1 MKGKYVLTSQQIAHV
16 LALHLAERPL
26 FIEELALLTGN
37 VLPATDEQ
45 WREMER
51 LGLAERTPSPQGTA
65 WKAGTETAA
74 FIRSQ
79 LPLLRKFF
87 QPDEKAYA
95 LTCLHEQATLN
106 DCESVLSRISQCAER
121 DRTILPLLELA
132 VLFLLR
138 WGRRNG
144 RTAGLDGQFLNLVF
158 AVQGLSFN
166 STELLKK
173 ILRLSALA
181 YSLARKNGNER
192 FSALL
197 LLSRM
202 YLHVFIG
209 NNTTRLSENF
219 KQALRRVRSYFDG
232 DTQEVLPLFE
242 GLLAYLCGD
251 LKKNIEW
258 FNRCP
263 EEAPWYHKRFY
274 DTLAVCTLF
283 SAGYL
288 QQFHFALGCIEFL
301 RRTATLSDDVLSA
314 TLYEVNT
321 CFLLLRKGDSGKA
334 LEFINRLRVSPLY
347 AQHTVVHS
355 LTTRA
360 YALYYFLADDIE
372 RAYAVLND
380 ETRKALTRDIRPATF
395 KDPLVLDMLYVF
407 THNGYTPIP
416 HYELEPTLVHLLL
429 GANVH
434 LKGSALRVQ
443 ALLLRDRGEEP
454 KKQLELLRQGFELIL
469 TTRDMHELTL
479 TAHELANTC
488 ELCGNT
494 EEAQSLRNIV
504 SKATGKRLDASTSY
518 HHASLA
524 CLNVPPGAFSLFTY
538 TPPESEFEEKYII
551 ERCHKVLNTA
561 PQRELLEERLH
572 LLLRASL
579 DGFRVER
586 AAFFR
591 TTDEEPLLQFV
602 QAVNLSTLEL
612 KSEHMRPCMQWL
624 THVARQH
631 SATTPVHF
639 HKQYGFCLCIN
650 IGTEPPWLLYM
661 SSTYSVLPNDEFSL
675 FELRCAARLF
685 SAELRSALFVQ
696 RLKEREN
703 ELQQN
708 KLRSILLQED
718 KSECL
723 VLGAGLH
730 ALLSEAKYAAVTD
743 VPILIWG
750 ETGVGKEVMARH
762 IHRLSGRQGPFIAVH
777 PASMVESLFE
787 SEFFGHERGAFTGAS
802 HQKIGL
808 FEMAD
813 QGTLFI
819 DEIGEMSPLIQTK
832 LLRVLQE
839 QRFMRVGGTVEI
851 TSRFRLIAATNRDLW
866 KEVRESRF
874 RQDLLYRISVV
885 PLLLPP
891 LRERKEDILPLV
903 DAFIRHSSQRYG
915 KTISPLSPE
924 QKRALLGYSWP
935 GNVRELKNIIERAVI
950 LCERG
955 APLHLHFGRGKSAGP
970 AFSPQEGD
978 GDILADTPTLE
989 QLEERYL
996 RKIMAR
1002 TQGRVRGESGAAALL
1017 HMKIPTLYAKLR
1029 KFSIPCGKS

>member
-1 MKGKYVLTSQQIAHV
+1 MKGKSVLTSQQIAHV
-16 LALHLAERPL
+16 LALHLAGRSL

-37 VLPATDEQ
+37 VLPASDER
-45 WREMER
+45 WRELER
-51 LGLAERTPSPQGTA
+51 LGLAERVSSPHGTA
-65 WKAGTETAA
+65 WKAGDETAA

-79 LPLLRKFF
+79 LPLLKEFF
-87 QPDEKAYA
+87 RPDEKAYA
-95 LTCLHEQATLN
+95 LTCLHEQASLS
-106 DCESVLSRISQCAER
+106 DCETVLSRISQCAER
-121 DRTILPLLELA
+121 DRNILPLLELA

-144 RTAGLDGQFLNLVF
+144 STAGLDGKFLNLVF

-181 YSLARKNGNER
+181 YGLARKNGNKR
-192 FSALL
+192 FLALL
-197 LLSRM
+197 MLSRM

-209 NNTTRLSENF
+209 SNTTRLTQNLQ
-219 KQALRRVRSYFDG
+219 QALCRVRSYFDG
-232 DTQEVLPLFE
+232 DTQEALPLFE

-251 LKKNIEW
+251 LKKNIDW
-258 FNRCP
+258 FNRCS
-263 EEAPWYHKRFY
+263 EETPWYYKRFY

-301 RRTATLSDDVLSA
+301 RRTATLTDDILSA

-321 CFLLLRKGDSGKA
+321 CFLLLRKRDSGKA

-347 AQHTVVHS
+347 TQHTVVNS

-360 YALYYFLADDIE
+360 HALYHFLAGDIE

-380 ETRKALTRDIRPATF
+380 ETRRAITRDIRPATF

-407 THNGYTPIP
+407 AHNGYVPIP
-416 HYELEPTLVHLLL
+416 YYELEPTLGHLLL

-434 LKGSALRVQ
+434 LKGSAMRVQ
-443 ALLLRDRGEEP
+443 ALLLRDRGEGP
-454 KKQLELLRQGFELIL
+454 QKQLELLRQSFELIL

-488 ELCGNT
+488 ELCGSM
-494 EEAQSLRNIV
+494 EEARSLRNIV
-504 SKATGKRLDASTSY
+504 CKATGKPLDASTSY
-518 HHASLA
+518 HQASLA
-524 CLNVPPGAFSLFTY
+524 CLNVPPAAFSLFTCSL
-538 TPPESEFEEKYII
+538 PDAESEEKYII
-551 ERCHKVLNTA
+551 ERCHKALNTA
-561 PQRELLEERLH
+561 PQREIFEERLH
-572 LLLRASL
+572 LLLRASI

-591 TTDEEPLLQFV
+591 TVDEDNPLQFV
-602 QAVNLSTLEL
+602 QAVNLSALEL

-624 THVARQH
+624 VQVAQQR

-639 HKQYGFCLCIN
+639 HKQYGFCLSID
-650 IGTEPPWLLYM
+650 IGTEPPWLLYL
-661 SSTYSVLPNDEFSL
+661 SSTYSVLPADEFSL

-685 SAELRSALFVQ
+685 TAELRSALFVR

-708 KLRSILLQED
+708 KLRSIFLQED
-718 KSECL
+718 RGECL
-723 VLGAGLH
+723 VLGAGLNT
-730 ALLSEAKYAAVTD
+730 LLNEAKYAAVTD
-743 VPILIWG
+743 VPILLWG
-750 ETGVGKEVMARH
+750 ETGVGKEIMARH

-802 HQKIGL
+802 NQKIGL

-839 QRFMRVGGTVEI
+839 QRFMRVGGTAEI
-851 TSRFRLIAATNRDLW
+851 KSRFRLIAATNRDLW
-866 KEVRESRF
+866 KEVREKRF

-891 LRERKEDILPLV
+891 LRERKQDILPLV

-915 KTISPLSPE
+915 KTIFPLSPE
-924 QKRALLGYSWP
+924 QKQALVDYSWP

-950 LCERG
+950 LCEQG
-955 APLHLHFGRGKSAGP
+955 ASLHFHFDQANMEP
-970 AFSPQEGD
+970 LFSSQAGD
-978 GDILADTPTLE
+978 GGILADTPTLE

-996 RKIMAR
+996 RKIMAM
-1002 TQGRVRGESGAAALL
+1002 TQGRVRGEHGAAVLL

-1029 KFSIPCGKS
+1029 KFSIPCGKR

>member
-1 MKGKYVLTSQQIAHV
+1 MKGKSVLTSQQIAHV
-16 LALHLAERPL
+16 LALHLAGRSL

-37 VLPATDEQ
+37 VLPASDER

-51 LGLAERTPSPQGTA
+51 LGLAVRVPSPHGTA
-65 WKAGTETAA
+65 WKAGKEAA
-74 FIRSQ
+74 TFIRSQ
-79 LPLLRKFF
+79 LPLLKEFF
-87 QPDEKAYA
+87 RPDEKAYA
-95 LTCLHEQATLN
+95 LTCLHEQASLN
-106 DCESVLSRISQCAER
+106 DCETVLSRISQCAER
-121 DRTILPLLELA
+121 DRNILPLLELA

-138 WGRRNG
+138 WGRSNG
-144 RTAGLDGQFLNLVF
+144 RTAGLDGKFLNLVF

-181 YSLARKNGNER
+181 YSLARKNGNKR

-209 NNTTRLSENF
+209 SNTTRLTQNL
-219 KQALRRVRSYFDG
+219 KQALFRVKNYFDG
-232 DTQEVLPLFE
+232 DTQELLPLFE

-251 LKKNIEW
+251 LKKNIDW

-263 EEAPWYHKRFY
+263 EETPWYYKRFY

-301 RRTATLSDDVLSA
+301 RRTATLTDDILSA

-347 AQHTVVHS
+347 AQHTVVNS

-360 YALYYFLADDIE
+360 HALYHFLAGDIE

-380 ETRKALTRDIRPATF
+380 ETRRAITRDIRPATF

-407 THNGYTPIP
+407 AHNGYAPIP
-416 HYELEPTLVHLLL
+416 HYELEPTLGHLLQ

-434 LKGSALRVQ
+434 LKGAAMRVQ
-443 ALLLRDRGEEP
+443 ALLLRDGGEEP
-454 KKQLELLRQGFELIL
+454 QKQLELLRQGFELIR

-488 ELCGNT
+488 ELCGNM
-494 EEAQSLRNIV
+494 EEAQSLRTIV
-504 SKATGKRLDASTSY
+504 YKATGKRLDASAPY
-518 HHASLA
+518 HQTSLA
-524 CLNVPPGAFSLFTY
+524 CLNVPPAAFSLFTY
-538 TPPESEFEEKYII
+538 SLPDAESEEKYII
-551 ERCHKVLNTA
+551 ERCHKALSAA
-561 PQRELLEERLH
+561 PQREIFEERLH
-572 LLLRASL
+572 LLLRASI

-591 TTDEEPLLQFV
+591 TTDEDEPLQFV
-602 QAVNLSTLEL
+602 QAVNLSALEL

-624 THVARQH
+624 AHVARQR
-631 SATTPVHF
+631 SATTPVLF
-639 HKQYGFCLCIN
+639 HKRYGLCLSID
-650 IGTEPPWLLYM
+650 IGAEPPWLLYM
-661 SSTYSVLPNDEFSL
+661 SSTYSDLPADEFSL

-685 SAELRSALFVQ
+685 TAELRSALFVR

-708 KLRSILLQED
+708 KLRSIFLQED

-730 ALLSEAKYAAVTD
+730 SLLNEAKYAAVTD
-743 VPILIWG
+743 VPVLLWG

-802 HQKIGL
+802 NQKIGL

-839 QRFMRVGGTVEI
+839 QRFMRVGGTAEI
-851 TSRFRLIAATNRDLW
+851 SSRFRLIAATNRDLW
-866 KEVRESRF
+866 KEVREKRF

-891 LRERKEDILPLV
+891 LRRTEAGHSAACRRLHPPFQPALRQNDSPPVAGAEKDAGGLSVAGQRARIEKHHRTGGDPVRAGRVAAFPFRPRK
-903 DAFIRHSSQRYG
+903 
-915 KTISPLSPE
+915 
-924 QKRALLGYSWP
+924 
-935 GNVRELKNIIERAVI
+935 
-950 LCERG
+950 RG
-955 APLHLHFGRGKSAGP
+955 AVFPQPGAGRRHPCGYADAGAAGRTVSAQNHGHD
-970 AFSPQEGD
+970 AG
-978 GDILADTPTLE
+978 
-989 QLEERYL
+989 
-996 RKIMAR
+996 AR
-1002 TQGRVRGESGAAALL
+1002 TRRTRRGGLAAHENPDALCQ
-1017 HMKIPTLYAKLR
+1017 TA
-1029 KFSIPCGKS
+1029 

>member
-1 MKGKYVLTSQQIAHV
+1 MKGKSVLTSQQIAHV
-16 LALHLAERPL
+16 LALHLAGRSL

-37 VLPATDEQ
+37 VLPASDER

-51 LGLAERTPSPQGTA
+51 LGLAVRVPSPHGTA
-65 WKAGTETAA
+65 WKAGKEAA
-74 FIRSQ
+74 TFIRSQ
-79 LPLLRKFF
+79 LPLLKEFF
-87 QPDEKAYA
+87 RPDEKAYA
-95 LTCLHEQATLN
+95 LTCLHEQASLN
-106 DCESVLSRISQCAER
+106 DCETVLSRISQCAER
-121 DRTILPLLELA
+121 DRNILPLLELA

-138 WGRRNG
+138 WGRSNG
-144 RTAGLDGQFLNLVF
+144 RTAGLDGKFLNLVF

-181 YSLARKNGNER
+181 YSLARKNGNKR

-209 NNTTRLSENF
+209 SNTTRLTQNL
-219 KQALRRVRSYFDG
+219 KQALFRVKNYFDG
-232 DTQEVLPLFE
+232 DTQELLPLFE

-251 LKKNIEW
+251 LKKNIDW

-263 EEAPWYHKRFY
+263 EETPWYYKRFY

-301 RRTATLSDDVLSA
+301 RRTATLTDDILSA

-347 AQHTVVHS
+347 AQHTVVNS

-360 YALYYFLADDIE
+360 HALYHFLAGDIE

-380 ETRKALTRDIRPATF
+380 ETRRAITRDIRPATF

-407 THNGYTPIP
+407 AHNGYAPIP
-416 HYELEPTLVHLLL
+416 HYELEPTLGHLLQ

-434 LKGSALRVQ
+434 LKGAAMRVQ
-443 ALLLRDRGEEP
+443 ALLLRDGGEEP
-454 KKQLELLRQGFELIL
+454 QKQLELLRQGFELIR

-488 ELCGNT
+488 ELCGNM
-494 EEAQSLRNIV
+494 EEAQSLRTIV
-504 SKATGKRLDASTSY
+504 YKATGKRLDASAPY
-518 HHASLA
+518 HQTSLA
-524 CLNVPPGAFSLFTY
+524 CLNVPPAAFSLFTY
-538 TPPESEFEEKYII
+538 SLPDAESEEKYII
-551 ERCHKVLNTA
+551 ERCHKALSAA
-561 PQRELLEERLH
+561 PQREIFEERLH
-572 LLLRASL
+572 LLLRASI
-579 DGFRVER
+579 DGFRV
-586 AAFFR
+586 
-591 TTDEEPLLQFV
+591 
-602 QAVNLSTLEL
+602 AVNLSALEL

-624 THVARQH
+624 AHVARQR

-639 HKQYGFCLCIN
+639 HKRYGLCLSID
-650 IGTEPPWLLYM
+650 IGAEPPWLLYM
-661 SSTYSVLPNDEFSL
+661 SSTYSDLPADEFSL

-685 SAELRSALFVQ
+685 TAELRSALFVR

-708 KLRSILLQED
+708 KLRSIFLQED

-730 ALLSEAKYAAVTD
+730 SLLNEAKYAAVTD
-743 VPILIWG
+743 VPVLLWG

-802 HQKIGL
+802 NQKIGL

-839 QRFMRVGGTVEI
+839 QRFMRVGGTAEI
-851 TSRFRLIAATNRDLW
+851 SSRFRLIAATNRDLW
-866 KEVRESRF
+866 KEVREKRF

-891 LRERKEDILPLV
+891 LRERKQDILPLV

-915 KTISPLSPE
+915 KTIPPLSPE
-924 QKRALLGYSWP
+924 QKKTLVDYPWP

-950 LCERG
+950 LCEQG
-955 APLHLHFGRGKSAGP
+955 ASLHFHFGRASAEPSFPNP
-970 AFSPQEGD
+970 ARDD
-978 GDILADTPTLE
+978 GILADMPTLE

-996 RKIMAR
+996 RKIMAM
-1002 TQGRVRGESGAAALL
+1002 TQGRVRGEHGAAALL

>member
-1 MKGKYVLTSQQIAHV
+1 MKGKSVLTSQQIAHV
-16 LALHLAERPL
+16 LALHLAGRSL

-37 VLPATDEQ
+37 VLPASDER
-45 WREMER
+45 WRELER
-51 LGLAERTPSPQGTA
+51 LGLAERVSSPHGTA
-65 WKAGTETAA
+65 WLAGDETAA

-79 LPLLRKFF
+79 LPLLKEFF
-87 QPDEKAYA
+87 RPDEKAYA
-95 LTCLHEQATLN
+95 LTCLHEQASLS
-106 DCESVLSRISQCAER
+106 DCETVLSRISQCAER
-121 DRTILPLLELA
+121 DRNILPLLELA

-144 RTAGLDGQFLNLVF
+144 STAGLDGKFLNLVF

-181 YSLARKNGNER
+181 YGLARKNGNKR
-192 FSALL
+192 FLALL
-197 LLSRM
+197 MLSRM

-209 NNTTRLSENF
+209 SNTTRLTQNLQ
-219 KQALRRVRSYFDG
+219 QALCRVRSYFDG
-232 DTQEVLPLFE
+232 DTQEALPLFE

-251 LKKNIEW
+251 LKKNIDW
-258 FNRCP
+258 FNRCS
-263 EEAPWYHKRFY
+263 EETPWYYKRFY

-301 RRTATLSDDVLSA
+301 RRTATLTDDILSA

-321 CFLLLRKGDSGKA
+321 CFLLLRKRDSGKA

-347 AQHTVVHS
+347 TQHTVVNS

-360 YALYYFLADDIE
+360 HALYHFLAGDIE

-380 ETRKALTRDIRPATF
+380 ETRRAITRDIRPATF

-407 THNGYTPIP
+407 AHNGYVPIP
-416 HYELEPTLVHLLL
+416 YYELEPTLGHLLL

-434 LKGSALRVQ
+434 LKGSAMRVQ
-443 ALLLRDRGEEP
+443 ALLLRDRGEGP
-454 KKQLELLRQGFELIL
+454 QKQLELLRQSFELIL

-488 ELCGNT
+488 ELCGSM
-494 EEAQSLRNIV
+494 EEARSLRNIV
-504 SKATGKRLDASTSY
+504 RKATGKPLDASTSY
-518 HHASLA
+518 HQASLA
-524 CLNVPPGAFSLFTY
+524 CLNVPPAAFSLFTCSL
-538 TPPESEFEEKYII
+538 PDAESEEKYII
-551 ERCHKVLNTA
+551 ERCHKALNTA
-561 PQRELLEERLH
+561 PQREIFEERLH
-572 LLLRASL
+572 LLLRASI

-591 TTDEEPLLQFV
+591 TVDEDNPLQFV
-602 QAVNLSTLEL
+602 QAVNLSALEL

-624 THVARQH
+624 VQVAQQR

-639 HKQYGFCLCIN
+639 HKQYGFCLSID
-650 IGTEPPWLLYM
+650 IGTEPPWLLYL
-661 SSTYSVLPNDEFSL
+661 SSTYSVLPADEFSL

-685 SAELRSALFVQ
+685 TAELRSALFVR

-708 KLRSILLQED
+708 KLRSIFLQED
-718 KSECL
+718 RGECL
-723 VLGAGLH
+723 VLG
-730 ALLSEAKYAAVTD
+730 
-743 VPILIWG
+743 
-750 ETGVGKEVMARH
+750 
-762 IHRLSGRQGPFIAVH
+762 
-777 PASMVESLFE
+777 
-787 SEFFGHERGAFTGAS
+787 
-802 HQKIGL
+802 
-808 FEMAD
+808 
-813 QGTLFI
+813 
-819 DEIGEMSPLIQTK
+819 
-832 LLRVLQE
+832 
-839 QRFMRVGGTVEI
+839 FMRVGGTAEI
-851 TSRFRLIAATNRDLW
+851 KSRFRLIAATNRDLW
-866 KEVRESRF
+866 KEVREKRF

-891 LRERKEDILPLV
+891 LRERKQDILPLV

-915 KTISPLSPE
+915 KTIFPLSPE
-924 QKRALLGYSWP
+924 QKQALVDYSWP

-950 LCERG
+950 LCEQG
-955 APLHLHFGRGKSAGP
+955 ASLHFHFDQANMEP
-970 AFSPQEGD
+970 FFSSQAGD
-978 GDILADTPTLE
+978 GGILADTPTLE

-996 RKIMAR
+996 RKIMAM
-1002 TQGRVRGESGAAALL
+1002 TQGRVRGEHGAAALL

-1029 KFSIPCGKS
+1029 KFSIPCGKR

>member
-1 MKGKYVLTSQQIAHV
+1 MKGKSVLTSQQIAHV
-16 LALHLAERPL
+16 LALHLAGRSL

-37 VLPATDEQ
+37 VLPASDER
-45 WREMER
+45 WRELER
-51 LGLAERTPSPQGTA
+51 LGLAERVSSPHGTA
-65 WKAGTETAA
+65 WKAGDETAA

-79 LPLLRKFF
+79 LPLLKEFF
-87 QPDEKAYA
+87 RPDEKAYA
-95 LTCLHEQATLN
+95 LTCLHEQASLS
-106 DCESVLSRISQCAER
+106 DCETVLSRISQCAER
-121 DRTILPLLELA
+121 DRNILPLLELA

-144 RTAGLDGQFLNLVF
+144 STAGLDGKFLNLVF

-181 YSLARKNGNER
+181 YGLARKNGNKR
-192 FSALL
+192 FLALL
-197 LLSRM
+197 MLSRM

-209 NNTTRLSENF
+209 SNTTRLTQNLQ
-219 KQALRRVRSYFDG
+219 QALCRVRSYFDG
-232 DTQEVLPLFE
+232 DTQEALPLFE

-251 LKKNIEW
+251 LKKNIDW
-258 FNRCP
+258 FNRCS
-263 EEAPWYHKRFY
+263 EETPWYYKRFY

-301 RRTATLSDDVLSA
+301 RRTATLTDDILSA

-321 CFLLLRKGDSGKA
+321 CFLLLRKRDSGKA

-347 AQHTVVHS
+347 TQHTVVNS

-360 YALYYFLADDIE
+360 HALYHFLAGDIE

-380 ETRKALTRDIRPATF
+380 ETRRAITHDIRPATF

-407 THNGYTPIP
+407 AHNGYAPIP
-416 HYELEPTLVHLLL
+416 HYELEPTLGHLLL

-434 LKGSALRVQ
+434 LKGSAMRVQ

-454 KKQLELLRQGFELIL
+454 QKQLELLRQSFELIL

-488 ELCGNT
+488 ELCGSM
-494 EEAQSLRNIV
+494 EEARSLRNIV
-504 SKATGKRLDASTSY
+504 CKATGKPFDASTSY
-518 HHASLA
+518 HQASLA
-524 CLNVPPGAFSLFTY
+524 CLNVPPAAFSLFTY
-538 TPPESEFEEKYII
+538 SLPDAESEEKYII
-551 ERCHKVLNTA
+551 ERCHKALNTA
-561 PQRELLEERLH
+561 PQREIFEERLH
-572 LLLRASL
+572 LLLRASI

-591 TTDEEPLLQFV
+591 TVDEDNPLQFV
-602 QAVNLSTLEL
+602 QAVNLSALEL

-624 THVARQH
+624 VQVAQQR

-639 HKQYGFCLCIN
+639 HKQYGFCLSID
-650 IGTEPPWLLYM
+650 IGTEPPWLLYL
-661 SSTYSVLPNDEFSL
+661 SSTYSVLPADEFSL

-685 SAELRSALFVQ
+685 TAELRSALFVR

-708 KLRSILLQED
+708 KLRSIFLQED
-718 KSECL
+718 RGECL
-723 VLGAGLH
+723 VLGAGLNT
-730 ALLSEAKYAAVTD
+730 LLNEAKYAAVTD
-743 VPILIWG
+743 VPILLWG
-750 ETGVGKEVMARH
+750 ETGVGKEIMARH

-802 HQKIGL
+802 NQKIGL

-839 QRFMRVGGTVEI
+839 QRFMRVGGTAEI
-851 TSRFRLIAATNRDLW
+851 KSRFRLIAATNRDLW
-866 KEVRESRF
+866 KEVREKRF
-874 RQDLLYRISVV
+874 RQDLPV
-885 PLLLPP
+885 PH
-891 LRERKEDILPLV
+891 
-903 DAFIRHSSQRYG
+903 IRR
-915 KTISPLSPE
+915 P
-924 QKRALLGYSWP
+924 
-935 GNVRELKNIIERAVI
+935 VAV
-950 LCERG
+950 
-955 APLHLHFGRGKSAGP
+955 AAS
-970 AFSPQEGD
+970 
-978 GDILADTPTLE
+978 
-989 QLEERYL
+989 
-996 RKIMAR
+996 AR
-1002 TQGRVRGESGAAALL
+1002 TKAGYFAACRRFHSPFQPAL
-1017 HMKIPTLYAKLR
+1017 R
-1029 KFSIPCGKS
+1029 

>member
-1 MKGKYVLTSQQIAHV
+1 MKGKSVLTSQQIAHV
-16 LALHLAERPL
+16 LALHLAGRSL

-37 VLPATDEQ
+37 VLPASDER
-45 WREMER
+45 WRELER
-51 LGLAERTPSPQGTA
+51 LGLAERVSSPHGTA
-65 WKAGTETAA
+65 WKAGDETAA

-79 LPLLRKFF
+79 LPLLKEFF
-87 QPDEKAYA
+87 RPDEKAYA
-95 LTCLHEQATLN
+95 LTCLHEQASLS
-106 DCESVLSRISQCAER
+106 DCETVLSRISQCAER
-121 DRTILPLLELA
+121 DRNILPLLELA

-144 RTAGLDGQFLNLVF
+144 STAGLDGKFLNLVF

-181 YSLARKNGNER
+181 YGLARKNGNKR
-192 FSALL
+192 FLALL
-197 LLSRM
+197 MLSRM

-209 NNTTRLSENF
+209 SNTTRLTQNLQ
-219 KQALRRVRSYFDG
+219 QALCRVRSYFDG
-232 DTQEVLPLFE
+232 DTQEALPLFE

-251 LKKNIEW
+251 LKKNIDW
-258 FNRCP
+258 FNRCS
-263 EEAPWYHKRFY
+263 EETPWYYKRFY

-301 RRTATLSDDVLSA
+301 RRTATLTDDILSA

-321 CFLLLRKGDSGKA
+321 CFLLLRKRDSGKA

-347 AQHTVVHS
+347 TQHTVVNS

-360 YALYYFLADDIE
+360 HALYHFLAGDIE

-380 ETRKALTRDIRPATF
+380 ETRRAITRDIRPATF

-407 THNGYTPIP
+407 AHNGYVPIP
-416 HYELEPTLVHLLL
+416 YYELEPTLGHLLL

-434 LKGSALRVQ
+434 LKGSAMRVQ

-454 KKQLELLRQGFELIL
+454 QKQLELLRQSFELIL

-488 ELCGNT
+488 ELCGSM
-494 EEAQSLRNIV
+494 EEARSLRNIV
-504 SKATGKRLDASTSY
+504 RKATGKPLDASTSY
-518 HHASLA
+518 HQASLA
-524 CLNVPPGAFSLFTY
+524 CLNVPPAAFSLFTCSL
-538 TPPESEFEEKYII
+538 PDAESEEKYII
-551 ERCHKVLNTA
+551 ERCHKALNTA
-561 PQRELLEERLH
+561 PQREIFEERLH
-572 LLLRASL
+572 LLLRASI

-591 TTDEEPLLQFV
+591 TVDEDNPLQFV
-602 QAVNLSTLEL
+602 QAVNLSALEL

-624 THVARQH
+624 VQVAQQR

-639 HKQYGFCLCIN
+639 HKQYGFCLSID
-650 IGTEPPWLLYM
+650 IGTEPPWLLYL
-661 SSTYSVLPNDEFSL
+661 SSTYSVLPADEFSL

-685 SAELRSALFVQ
+685 TAELRSALFVR

-708 KLRSILLQED
+708 KLRSIFLQED
-718 KSECL
+718 RGECL
-723 VLGAGLH
+723 VLGAGLNT
-730 ALLSEAKYAAVTD
+730 LLNEAKYAAVTD
-743 VPILIWG
+743 VPILLWG
-750 ETGVGKEVMARH
+750 ETGVGKEIMARH

-802 HQKIGL
+802 NQKIGL

-839 QRFMRVGGTVEI
+839 QRFMRVGGTAEI
-851 TSRFRLIAATNRDLW
+851 KSRFRLIAATNRDLW
-866 KEVRESRF
+866 KEVREKRF

-891 LRERKEDILPLV
+891 LRERKQDILPLV
-903 DAFIRHSSQRYG
+903 DALIRHSSQRYG
-915 KTISPLSPE
+915 D
-924 QKRALLGYSWP
+924 R
-935 GNVRELKNIIERAVI
+935 
-950 LCERG
+950 
-955 APLHLHFGRGKSAGP
+955 KS
-970 AFSPQEGD
+970 
-978 GDILADTPTLE
+978 
-989 QLEERYL
+989 
-996 RKIMAR
+996 
-1002 TQGRVRGESGAAALL
+1002 VV
-1017 HMKIPTLYAKLR
+1017 
-1029 KFSIPCGKS
+1029 

>member
-1 MKGKYVLTSQQIAHV
+1 MKGKSVLTSQQIAHV
-16 LALHLAERPL
+16 LALHLAERSL

-37 VLPATDEQ
+37 VLPASDER
-45 WREMER
+45 WRELER
-51 LGLAERTPSPQGTA
+51 LGLAERVSSPHGTA
-65 WKAGTETAA
+65 WKAGDETAA

-79 LPLLRKFF
+79 LPLLKDFF
-87 QPDEKAYA
+87 RPDEKAYA
-95 LTCLHEQATLN
+95 LTCLHEQASLN
-106 DCESVLSRISQCAER
+106 DCETVLSRISQCAER
-121 DRTILPLLELA
+121 DRNILPLLELA

-144 RTAGLDGQFLNLVF
+144 STAGLDGKFLNLVF

-181 YSLARKNGNER
+181 YGLARKNGNKR
-192 FSALL
+192 FLALL
-197 LLSRM
+197 MLSRM

-209 NNTTRLSENF
+209 SNTTRLTQNLQ
-219 KQALRRVRSYFDG
+219 QALCRVRSYFDG

-251 LKKNIEW
+251 LKKNIDW
-258 FNRCP
+258 FNRCS
-263 EEAPWYHKRFY
+263 EETPWYYKRFY

-301 RRTATLSDDVLSA
+301 RRTATLTDDILSA

-347 AQHTVVHS
+347 TQHTVVNS

-360 YALYYFLADDIE
+360 HALYHFLAGDIE

-380 ETRKALTRDIRPATF
+380 ETRRAITHDIRPATF

-407 THNGYTPIP
+407 AHNGYAPIP
-416 HYELEPTLVHLLL
+416 HYELEPTLGHLLL

-434 LKGSALRVQ
+434 LKGSAMRVQ

-454 KKQLELLRQGFELIL
+454 QKQLELLRQSFELIL

-488 ELCGNT
+488 ELCGSM
-494 EEAQSLRNIV
+494 EEARSLRNIV
-504 SKATGKRLDASTSY
+504 CKATGKPLDASTSY
-518 HHASLA
+518 HQASLA
-524 CLNVPPGAFSLFTY
+524 CLNVPPAAFSLFTY
-538 TPPESEFEEKYII
+538 SLPDAESEEKYII
-551 ERCHKVLNTA
+551 ERCHKALNTA
-561 PQRELLEERLH
+561 PQREIFEERLH
-572 LLLRASL
+572 LLLRASI

-591 TTDEEPLLQFV
+591 MVDEDNPLQFV
-602 QAVNLSTLEL
+602 QAVNLSALEL

-624 THVARQH
+624 VQVAQQR

-639 HKQYGFCLCIN
+639 HKQYGFCLSID
-650 IGTEPPWLLYM
+650 IGTEPPWLLYL
-661 SSTYSVLPNDEFSL
+661 SSTYSVLPADEFSL

-685 SAELRSALFVQ
+685 TAELRSALFVR

-708 KLRSILLQED
+708 KLRSIFLQED
-718 KSECL
+718 RGECL
-723 VLGAGLH
+723 VLGAGLNT
-730 ALLSEAKYAAVTD
+730 LLSEAKYAAVTD
-743 VPILIWG
+743 VPVLLWG
-750 ETGVGKEVMARH
+750 ETGVGKEIMARH

-802 HQKIGL
+802 NQKIGL

-839 QRFMRVGGTVEI
+839 QRFMRVGGTAEI
-851 TSRFRLIAATNRDLW
+851 KSRFRLIAATNRDLW
-866 KEVRESRF
+866 KEVREKRF

-891 LRERKEDILPLV
+891 LRERK
-903 DAFIRHSSQRYG
+903 R
-915 KTISPLSPE
+915 LSTLSFVIPASVTV
-924 QKRALLGYSWP
+924 KRFF
-935 GNVRELKNIIERAVI
+935 
-950 LCERG
+950 LCR
-955 APLHLHFGRGKSAGP
+955 RS
-970 AFSPQEGD
+970 
-978 GDILADTPTLE
+978 
-989 QLEERYL
+989 RN
-996 RKIMAR
+996 RR
-1002 TQGRVRGESGAAALL
+1002 
-1017 HMKIPTLYAKLR
+1017 
-1029 KFSIPCGKS
+1029 

>member
-1 MKGKYVLTSQQIAHV
+1 MKGKSVLTSQQIAHV
-16 LALHLAERPL
+16 LALHLAGRSL

-37 VLPATDEQ
+37 VLPASDER
-45 WREMER
+45 WRELER
-51 LGLAERTPSPQGTA
+51 LGLAERVSSPHGTA
-65 WKAGTETAA
+65 WKAGDETAA

-79 LPLLRKFF
+79 LPLLKEFF
-87 QPDEKAYA
+87 RPDEKAYA
-95 LTCLHEQATLN
+95 LTCLHEQASLS
-106 DCESVLSRISQCAER
+106 DCETVLSRISQCAER
-121 DRTILPLLELA
+121 DRNILPLLELA

-144 RTAGLDGQFLNLVF
+144 STAGLDGKFLNLVF

-181 YSLARKNGNER
+181 YGLARKNGNKR
-192 FSALL
+192 FLALL
-197 LLSRM
+197 MLSRM

-209 NNTTRLSENF
+209 SNTTRLTQNLQ
-219 KQALRRVRSYFDG
+219 QALCRVRSYFDG
-232 DTQEVLPLFE
+232 DTQEALPLFE

-251 LKKNIEW
+251 LKKNIDW
-258 FNRCP
+258 FNRCS
-263 EEAPWYHKRFY
+263 EETPWYYKRFY

-301 RRTATLSDDVLSA
+301 RRTATLTDDILSA

-321 CFLLLRKGDSGKA
+321 CFLLLRKRDSGKA

-347 AQHTVVHS
+347 TQHTVVNS
-355 LTTRA
+355 
-360 YALYYFLADDIE
+360 
-372 RAYAVLND
+372 
-380 ETRKALTRDIRPATF
+380 
-395 KDPLVLDMLYVF
+395 
-407 THNGYTPIP
+407 
-416 HYELEPTLVHLLL
+416 
-429 GANVH
+429 
-434 LKGSALRVQ
+434 
-443 ALLLRDRGEEP
+443 
-454 KKQLELLRQGFELIL
+454 L

-488 ELCGNT
+488 ELCGSM
-494 EEAQSLRNIV
+494 EEARSLRNIV
-504 SKATGKRLDASTSY
+504 RKATGKPLDASTSY
-518 HHASLA
+518 HQASLA
-524 CLNVPPGAFSLFTY
+524 CLNVPPAAFSLFTCSL
-538 TPPESEFEEKYII
+538 PDAESEEKYII
-551 ERCHKVLNTA
+551 ERCHKALNTA
-561 PQRELLEERLH
+561 PQREIFEERLH
-572 LLLRASL
+572 LLLRASI

-591 TTDEEPLLQFV
+591 TVDEDNPLQFV
-602 QAVNLSTLEL
+602 QAVNLSALEL

-624 THVARQH
+624 VQVAQQR

-639 HKQYGFCLCIN
+639 HKQYGFCLSID
-650 IGTEPPWLLYM
+650 IGTEPPWLLYL
-661 SSTYSVLPNDEFSL
+661 SSTYSVLPADEFSL

-685 SAELRSALFVQ
+685 TAELRSALFVR

-708 KLRSILLQED
+708 KLRSIFLQED
-718 KSECL
+718 RGECL
-723 VLGAGLH
+723 VLGAGLNT
-730 ALLSEAKYAAVTD
+730 LLNEAKYAAVTD
-743 VPILIWG
+743 VPILLWG
-750 ETGVGKEVMARH
+750 ETGVGKEIMARH

-802 HQKIGL
+802 NQKIGL

-839 QRFMRVGGTVEI
+839 QRFMRVGGTAEI
-851 TSRFRLIAATNRDLW
+851 KSRFRLIAATNRDLW
-866 KEVRESRF
+866 KEVREKRF

-891 LRERKEDILPLV
+891 LRERKQDILPLV

-915 KTISPLSPE
+915 KTIFPLSPE
-924 QKRALLGYSWP
+924 QKQALVDYSWP

-950 LCERG
+950 LCEQG
-955 APLHLHFGRGKSAGP
+955 ASLHFHFDQANMEP
-970 AFSPQEGD
+970 FFSSQAGD
-978 GDILADTPTLE
+978 GGILADTPTLE

-996 RKIMAR
+996 RKIMAM
-1002 TQGRVRGESGAAALL
+1002 TQGRVRGEHGAAALL

-1029 KFSIPCGKS
+1029 KFSIPCGKR